1 MSLEEEINRFQ
12 FVEERTPK
20 RFMEILDSET
30 ESDRLST
37 THQPGQTVAFI
48 ETSSKEAEAM
58 DLKKRSSLRGLMA
71 SRGKGATPPE
81 APKVQTLVNLPPL
94 PPVDQGPCAN
104 PDLKKKRPIQE
115 LEEGDMLPQKGVKQ
129 YKAKDHCDKRSKSV
143 ESRDDVE
150 VRYPQHAWAPMIEMD
165 GAPIPY
171 NSMIRESS

>member
-12 FVEERTPK
+12 FVEERTLK

-48 ETSSKEAEAM
+48 EMSSKEAEAM

-71 SRGKGATPPE
+71 SKGKGATPPE
-81 APKVQTLVNLPPL
+81 APKVQTPVNLPPL
-94 PPVDQGPCAN
+94 SPVDQGPCAN

-115 LEEGDMLPQKGVKQ
+115 LEEGEMLPQKGVKQ
-129 YKAKDHCDKRSKSV
+129 
-143 ESRDDVE
+143 
-150 VRYPQHAWAPMIEMD
+150 
-165 GAPIPY
+165 
-171 NSMIRESS
+171 